1 MAQVAATQKL
11 VKKWE
16 GAGRPVKF
24 FHLYNREAHLEWK
37 AESTEVRFERAL
49 YSRQLSKILT
59 GQEQVITTLVDE
71 VIPGKPGSS
80 SANEAYGGTSN
91 GVAIIDMDGKIVFF
105 ANWYRFGDVDEIL
118 TELGKKQGWL
128 TSDAGEEEAVAAK

>member
-1 MAQVAATQKL
+1 MAQVAATQRL

-16 GAGRPVKF
+16 GAGMPVKV

-37 AESTEVRFERAL
+37 AKSTEERFERAL
-49 YSRQLSKILT
+49 YSQQLSKILT

-80 SANEAYGGTSN
+80 LANEAYGCTSN
-91 GVAIIDMDGKIVFF
+91 GVAIIDMDGKIIYF
-105 ANWYRFGDVDEIL
+105 AFWYRLPLFIFFSNRVS
-118 TELGKKQGWL
+118 W
-128 TSDAGEEEAVAAK
+128 S

>member
-1 MAQVAATQKL
+1 M
-11 VKKWE
+11 
-16 GAGRPVKF
+16 PVQF

-37 AESTEVRFERAL
+37 AESTEERFERAL

-80 SANEAYGGTSN
+80 LANEVYGNTSN
-91 GVAIIDMDGKIVFF
+91 GVAIIDMDGKIIYF
-105 ANWYRFGDVDEIL
+105 AFWYRFGDVDEIL